1 MNRTDE
7 RTNGRRSAL
16 LALLTEPKNNFLL
29 KHPPW
34 TILQKDSKGEIVEAS
49 GVVFEVLD
57 QISYKL
63 NFTYNVRE
71 PEDGSYDAMI
81 QKVAIPLSRRI

>member
-1 MNRTDE
+1 MWV
-7 RTNGRRSAL
+7 SI
-16 LALLTEPKNNFLL
+16 LAAIAAKCLILKQNNFLF

-34 TILQKDSKGEIVEAS
+34 TILKKDKKGEIVEAT

-71 PEDGSYDAMI
+71 PEDGSYDTMI
-81 QKVAIPLSRRI
+81 QKVAFPFSQKI